1 MAPAQ
6 RSGLGLGSHA
16 CLLLA
21 SPACPTLSSGG
32 SPWRSSPGRPLPF
45 LFLCLQGHIHS
56 PLCPRCS
63 SFSPAPPP
71 RPASPHCSSSLRS
84 FPGRVPTARGL
95 RGPAGPGFSLAPKE
109 GEQGRCGQSFVRHPL
124 SAKPSFPVPVL
135 REGDSGFISP
145 QPRPSPPDK
154 GLRGGEVLESCSPL
168 ITVSAASLPPG
179 AGRGG
184 GHGGSCCLIIMRP
197 HVAVRDRTSLCE
209 LRMGARP
216 PDPSQPP
223 PAHPAFKSSPATPPP
238 PPGPAAL
245 ASLLLPS
252 SSGSR

>member
-6 RSGLGLGSHA
+6 RSGLGLGSRA
-16 CLLLA
+16 CLLLT

-71 RPASPHCSSSLRS
+71 RPASPHCSPSLRS

-95 RGPAGPGFSLAPKE
+95 GGPTGPGFSLAPKE

-124 SAKPSFPVPVL
+124 
-135 REGDSGFISP
+135 P
-145 QPRPSPPDK
+145 QSPPSRYQSWGTVVLSPHNQDPHLQIK
-154 GLRGGEVLESCSPL
+154 GSEGGRSWK
-168 ITVSAASLPPG
+168 AA
-179 AGRGG
+179 
-184 GHGGSCCLIIMRP
+184 H
-197 HVAVRDRTSLCE
+197 H
-209 LRMGARP
+209 
-216 PDPSQPP
+216 
-223 PAHPAFKSSPATPPP
+223 
-238 PPGPAAL
+238 
-245 ASLLLPS
+245 
-252 SSGSR
+252 

>member
-6 RSGLGLGSHA
+6 RSGLGLGSRA

-84 FPGRVPTARGL
+84 FPGRVPTAQGL
-95 RGPAGPGFSLAPKE
+95 GGPAGPGFSLAPKE

-124 SAKPSFPVPVL
+124 SAKPSFLVPVL

-209 LRMGARP
+209 LRMGARSP
-216 PDPSQPP
+216 PRPL
-223 PAHPAFKSSPATPPP
+223 PAPSSPPCF
-238 PPGPAAL
+238 
-245 ASLLLPS
+245 
-252 SSGSR
+252 